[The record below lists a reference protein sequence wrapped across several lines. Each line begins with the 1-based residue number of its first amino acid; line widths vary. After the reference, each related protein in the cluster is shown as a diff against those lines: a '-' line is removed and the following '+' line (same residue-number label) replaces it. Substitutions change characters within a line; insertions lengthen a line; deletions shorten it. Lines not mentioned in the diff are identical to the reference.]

1 MTDEKKKAPGA
12 WGITGPQFIHGLK
25 GKRVTVAVSTG
36 KAFGGT
42 LVGADPYNLIL
53 RQKDGLEMLVGKGS
67 VVYLHESRN
76 GAE

>member
-1 MTDEKKKAPGA
+1 MTDEKKKGPGV
-12 WGITGPQFIHGLK
+12 WGITGPQFIHSLK

-53 RQKDGLEMLVGKGS
+53 RQRDGLEMLVGKGS
-67 VVYLHESRN
+67 VVYLHAAIDEA
-76 GAE
+76 G